1 MAAATVAEIMSR
13 APEANVSAT
22 HRAVRRFPVLDDDRV
37 VGTIG
42 VGDLGIERDES
53 SALADISAADS
64 NRWRRTP
71 KADETAHE
79 LSDRS
84 GAATQARESG

>member
-1 MAAATVAEIMSR
+1 
-13 APEANVSAT
+13 
-22 HRAVRRFPVLDDDRV
+22 
-37 VGTIG
+37 VGTVGIG
-42 VGDLGIERDES
+42 DPGIERDES
-53 SALADISAADS
+53 SALADVSAADS